1 MLTLAFRPRL
11 VTEIAH
17 YSKEKF
23 RADLLAG
30 FTVGIVAVPLAMAF
44 AIASGVTPEQGL
56 VTAVVAGLIISALG
70 GSRLC
75 IGGPTGA
82 FIVVL
87 YAILAKYGWANLMIC
102 TMMAGAMLVVMG
114 ALKLGRLIR
123 FVPNSVII
131 GFTNGIAVLI
141 ALSQIKDFF
150 GLSIA
155 KMPGEFFGIVKAL
168 AAALPSA
175 HWPSMLLALCCFLF
189 LNLWPARLSRYVPSP
204 FLVLVFATLAT
215 VFVDTGIA
223 TIGSKFGGISAVMPA
238 PRLPEFNIEQLGS
251 LIPPALTIALLAAI
265 ESLLCA
271 VVADKQT
278 NDHADA
284 NQELIAQGI
293 ANLVSPL
300 FGGLAA
306 TSAMARTS
314 ANIKN
319 GAATPIAGCV
329 HALTVLLVLLVASP
343 LAKHIPL
350 PALAAI
356 LMWVAMNMGEW
367 REFKTLRQYTP
378 LRNATLISTFLL
390 TVLFDLT
397 IAVEVGMVFATLLLI
412 KRLTEAASVQR
423 IDNLAKDADAPPM
436 PLPEGVAALRLRG
449 ALFFGVVDRLE
460 AGFATLLL
468 MPMQPHPPRVN
479 LIVLD
484 FLEVIYLDSTA
495 LETIRRFGE
504 TCRKWGIDV
513 IIFGLGE
520 QPRSLFARTG
530 ADHEFGLD
538 HVVESRR
545 QALDLVIW
553 RRITKQITPPDSVE
567 LRVAR

>member
-1 MLTLAFRPRL
+1 MLSLAFRPRL
-11 VTEIAH
+11 ATELAQ
-17 YSKEKF
+17 YSSDKF
-23 RADLLAG
+23 RADALAG
-30 FTVGIVAVPLAMAF
+30 LTVGIVAVPLAMAF
-44 AIASGVTPEQGL
+44 AIASGVSPEQGL
-56 VTAVVAGLIISALG
+56 ITAVIAGLIISALG
-70 GSRLC
+70 GTRLC

-87 YAILAKYGWANLMIC
+87 YSILSKYGWANLMIC
-102 TMMAGAMLVVMG
+102 TMMAGVILVIMG
-114 ALKLGRLIR
+114 IAKLGVLIR

-150 GLSIA
+150 GLPIA
-155 KMPGEFFGIVKAL
+155 KMPGEFFGIVKTL
-168 AAALPSA
+168 ASALPQM
-175 HWPSMLLALCCFLF
+175 HWPSLLLALACFAF
-189 LNLWPARLSRYVPSP
+189 LKLWPAHLSRYVPSP
-204 FLVLVFATLAT
+204 FLVLIFSTLITLAS
-215 VFVDTGIA
+215 DTGIA
-223 TIGSKFGGISAVMPA
+223 TIGSKFGEIKATLPMPQM
-238 PRLPEFNIEQLGS
+238 PTITLEQIGS

-278 NDHADA
+278 NDRADP
-284 NQELIAQGI
+284 NQELVAQGL
-293 ANLVSPL
+293 ANIVSPL

-319 GAATPIAGCV
+319 GAATPVSGCI
-329 HALTVLLVLLVASP
+329 HAVTVLLVLLVASP
-343 LAKHIPL
+343 LAKHVPL

-356 LMWVAMNMGEW
+356 LMWVAFNMGDW
-367 REFKTLRQYTP
+367 HEFASMRRYTP

-397 IAVEVGMVFATLLLI
+397 IAVEVGMVLATLLLI
-412 KRLTEAASVQR
+412 KRLTEAATVQT

-436 PLPEGVAALRLRG
+436 LLPVGTTALRLRG

-460 AGFATLLL
+460 AGFDAL
-468 MPMQPHPPRVN
+468 PNASVV
-479 LIVLD
+479 VLD

-495 LETIRRFGE
+495 LESIRRFGE
-504 TCRKWGIDV
+504 TCRARNIEV
-513 IIFGLGE
+513 ILFGLGA
-520 QPRSLFARTG
+520 QPRSLFERT
-530 ADHEFGLD
+530 GLD
-538 HVVESRR
+538 HAFGVEHVVETRR

-553 RRITKQITPPDSVE
+553 RKIQQQIQPVKAGDSSTN
-567 LRVAR
+567 

>member
-1 MLTLAFRPRL
+1 MLSLTLRSAFHPRVL
-11 VTEIAH
+11 RELSH
-17 YSKEKF
+17 YNAQKF

-30 FTVGIVAVPLAMAF
+30 VTVGIVAVPLAMAF

-70 GSRLC
+70 GTRLC

-87 YAILAKYGWANLMIC
+87 YAILTKYGWANLMIC

-114 ALKLGRLIR
+114 AMKLGRLIR

-150 GLSIA
+150 GLPIA
-155 KMPGEFFGIVKAL
+155 NLPGEFFGIVKVL
-168 AAALPSA
+168 AAALPST
-175 HWPSMLLALCCFLF
+175 HWPSLLLAVACFAF
-189 LNLWPARLSRYVPSP
+189 LHLWPLRLSRYVPSP

-215 VFVDTGIA
+215 VFFDSGIA
-223 TIGSKFGGISAVMPA
+223 TIGSKFGDIKAVLPA
-238 PRLPEFNIEQLGS
+238 PRLPEFTIEQLGS

-329 HALTVLLVLLVASP
+329 HAFTVLLVLLVASP
-343 LAKHIPL
+343 LAKHVPL

-356 LMWVAMNMGEW
+356 LMWVAMNMGAW
-367 REFKTLRQYTP
+367 REFKALRQYTP

-423 IDNLAKDADAPPM
+423 IDNLAKDADAPPLL
-436 PLPEGVAALRLRG
+436 LPEGVAALRLRG
-449 ALFFGVVDRLE
+449 ALFFGVIDRLE
-460 AGFATLLL
+460 AGFASLLL
-468 MPMQPHPPRVN
+468 LPMQPDPPLVS

-495 LETIRRFGE
+495 LETIRRFGG
-504 TCRKWGIDV
+504 TCRMAGISV

-520 QPRSLFARTG
+520 QPRSLFTRTG
-530 ADHEFGLD
+530 ADLEFGPEN
-538 HVVESRR
+538 VVVTRR

-553 RRITKQITPPDSVE
+553 RRITGQIA
-567 LRVAR
+567 L

>member
-1 MLTLAFRPRL
+1 MLSLTLRSAFHPRVL
-11 VTEIAH
+11 RELSH
-17 YSKEKF
+17 YNAQKF

-30 FTVGIVAVPLAMAF
+30 VTVGIVAVPLAMAF

-70 GSRLC
+70 GTRLC

-87 YAILAKYGWANLMIC
+87 YAILTKYGWANLMIC

-114 ALKLGRLIR
+114 AMKLGRLIR

-150 GLSIA
+150 GLPIA
-155 KMPGEFFGIVKAL
+155 NLPGEFFGIVKVL
-168 AAALPSA
+168 AAALPST
-175 HWPSMLLALCCFLF
+175 HWPSLLLAVACFAF
-189 LNLWPARLSRYVPSP
+189 LHLWPLRLSRYVPSP

-215 VFVDTGIA
+215 VFFDSGIA
-223 TIGSKFGGISAVMPA
+223 TIGSKFGDIKAVLPA
-238 PRLPEFNIEQLGS
+238 PRLPEFTIEQLGS

-329 HALTVLLVLLVASP
+329 HAFTVLLVLLVASP
-343 LAKHIPL
+343 LAKHVPL

-356 LMWVAMNMGEW
+356 LMWVAMNMGAW
-367 REFKTLRQYTP
+367 REFKALRQYTP

-397 IAVEVGMVFATLLLI
+397 VAVEVGMVFATLLLI

-423 IDNLAKDADAPPM
+423 IDNLAKDADAPPLL
-436 PLPEGVAALRLRG
+436 LPEGVAALRLRG
-449 ALFFGVVDRLE
+449 ALFFGVIDRLE
-460 AGFATLLL
+460 AGFASLLL
-468 MPMQPHPPRVN
+468 LPMQPGPPLVS

-495 LETIRRFGE
+495 LETIRRFGG
-504 TCRKWGIDV
+504 TCRMAGISV

-520 QPRSLFARTG
+520 QPRSLFTRTG
-530 ADHEFGLD
+530 ADLEFGPEN
-538 HVVESRR
+538 VVVTRR

-553 RRITKQITPPDSVE
+553 RRITGQIA
-567 LRVAR
+567 L

>member
-1 MLTLAFRPRL
+1 MPSLAFRPRL
-11 VTEIAH
+11 VSELAH
-17 YSKEKF
+17 YNAEKF

-87 YAILAKYGWANLMIC
+87 YAILAKYGWANLVIC
-102 TMMAGAMLVVMG
+102 TMMAGAMLVIMG
-114 ALKLGRLIR
+114 AMKLGRLIR

-168 AAALPSA
+168 TAALPSV
-175 HWPSMLLALCCFLF
+175 HWPSVVLALACFAF
-189 LNLWPARLSRYVPSP
+189 LYCWPARLSRYVPSP

-215 VFVDTGIA
+215 LFVDTGIA
-223 TIGSKFGGISAVMPA
+223 TIGSKFGEIKAVMPM
-238 PRLPEFNIEQLGS
+238 PQLPAFTIEQLGS
-251 LIPPALTIALLAAI
+251 LIPPALTIALLAGI

-278 NDHADA
+278 NDHADP

-293 ANLVSPL
+293 ANIVSPL

-319 GAATPIAGCV
+319 GAATPVAGCI

-343 LAKHIPL
+343 LAKHVPL

-356 LMWVAMNMGEW
+356 LMWVAMNMGDW
-367 REFKTLRQYTP
+367 REFRALRQYTP

-460 AGFATLLL
+460 AGFASL
-468 MPMQPHPPRVN
+468 PPRAEAS

-504 TCRKWGIDV
+504 DCRKSGIDV

-530 ADHEFGLD
+530 TDHEFGLD
-538 HVVESRR
+538 HVVETRR

-553 RRITKQITPPDSVE
+553 RRITNQIQAPHSA
-567 LRVAR
+567 L

>member
-1 MLTLAFRPRL
+1 MLSLTLRSAFHPRVL
-11 VTEIAH
+11 RELSH
-17 YSKEKF
+17 YNAQKF

-30 FTVGIVAVPLAMAF
+30 VTVGIVAVPLAMAF

-70 GSRLC
+70 GTRLC

-87 YAILAKYGWANLMIC
+87 YAILTKYGWANLMIC

-114 ALKLGRLIR
+114 AMKLGRLIR

-150 GLSIA
+150 GLPIA
-155 KMPGEFFGIVKAL
+155 NLPGEFFGIVKVL
-168 AAALPSA
+168 AAALPST
-175 HWPSMLLALCCFLF
+175 HWPSLLLAVACFAF
-189 LNLWPARLSRYVPSP
+189 LHLWPLRLSRYVPSP

-215 VFVDTGIA
+215 VFFDSGIA
-223 TIGSKFGGISAVMPA
+223 TIGSKFGDIKAVLPA
-238 PRLPEFNIEQLGS
+238 PRLPEFTIEQLGS

-329 HALTVLLVLLVASP
+329 HAFTVLLVLLVASP
-343 LAKHIPL
+343 LAKHVPL

-356 LMWVAMNMGEW
+356 LMWVAMNMGAW
-367 REFKTLRQYTP
+367 REFKALRQYTP
-378 LRNATLISTFLL
+378 LRNVTLISTFLL

-423 IDNLAKDADAPPM
+423 IDNLAKDADAPPLL
-436 PLPEGVAALRLRG
+436 LPEGVAALRLRG
-449 ALFFGVVDRLE
+449 ALFFGVIDRLE
-460 AGFATLLL
+460 AGFASLLL
-468 MPMQPHPPRVN
+468 LPMQPGPPLVS

-495 LETIRRFGE
+495 LETIRRFGG
-504 TCRKWGIDV
+504 TCRMAGISV

-520 QPRSLFARTG
+520 QPRSLFTRTG
-530 ADHEFGLD
+530 ADLEFGPEN
-538 HVVESRR
+538 VVVTRR

-553 RRITKQITPPDSVE
+553 RRITGQIA
-567 LRVAR
+567 L

>member
-1 MLTLAFRPRL
+1 MLSLTLRSAFHPRVL
-11 VTEIAH
+11 RELSH
-17 YSKEKF
+17 YNAQKF

-30 FTVGIVAVPLAMAF
+30 VTVGIVAVPLAMAF

-70 GSRLC
+70 GTRLC

-87 YAILAKYGWANLMIC
+87 YAILTKYGWANLMIC

-114 ALKLGRLIR
+114 AMKLGRLIR

-150 GLSIA
+150 GLPIA
-155 KMPGEFFGIVKAL
+155 NLPGEFFGIVKVL
-168 AAALPSA
+168 AAALPST
-175 HWPSMLLALCCFLF
+175 HWPSLLLAIACFAF
-189 LNLWPARLSRYVPSP
+189 LHLWPLRLSRYVPSP

-215 VFVDTGIA
+215 VFFDSGIA
-223 TIGSKFGGISAVMPA
+223 TIGSKFGDIKAVLPA
-238 PRLPEFNIEQLGS
+238 PRLPEFTIEQLGS

-329 HALTVLLVLLVASP
+329 HAFTVLLVLLVASP
-343 LAKHIPL
+343 LAKHVPL

-356 LMWVAMNMGEW
+356 LMWVAMNMGAW
-367 REFKTLRQYTP
+367 REFKALRQYTP

-397 IAVEVGMVFATLLLI
+397 VAVEVGMVFATLLLI

-436 PLPEGVAALRLRG
+436 LLPEGVAALRLRG
-449 ALFFGVVDRLE
+449 ALFFGVIDRLE
-460 AGFATLLL
+460 AGFASLLL
-468 MPMQPHPPRVN
+468 LPMQPGPPLVS

-495 LETIRRFGE
+495 LETIRRFGG
-504 TCRKWGIDV
+504 TCRMAGISV

-520 QPRSLFARTG
+520 QPRSLFTRTA
-530 ADHEFGLD
+530 ADLEFGPEN
-538 HVVESRR
+538 VVVTRR

-553 RRITKQITPPDSVE
+553 RRITGQIA
-567 LRVAR
+567 L

>member
-1 MLTLAFRPRL
+1 MLSLAFRPRL
-11 VTEIAH
+11 AKELAQ
-17 YSKEKF
+17 YSSDKF
-23 RADLLAG
+23 RADALAG
-30 FTVGIVAVPLAMAF
+30 LTVGIVAVPLAMAF
-44 AIASGVTPEQGL
+44 AIASGVSPEHGL
-56 VTAVVAGLIISALG
+56 ITAVIAGLIISALG
-70 GSRLC
+70 GTRLC

-87 YAILAKYGWANLMIC
+87 YSILSKYGWANLMIC
-102 TMMAGAMLVVMG
+102 TMMAGVILVIMG
-114 ALKLGRLIR
+114 MAKLGVLIR

-150 GLSIA
+150 GLPIA

-168 AAALPSA
+168 ASALPQM
-175 HWPSMLLALCCFLF
+175 HWPSLLLALACFAF
-189 LNLWPARLSRYVPSP
+189 LKLWPARLSRYVPSP
-204 FLVLVFATLAT
+204 FLVLIFSTVITLAS
-215 VFVDTGIA
+215 DTGIA
-223 TIGSKFGGISAVMPA
+223 TIGSKFGEIKASLPMPQM
-238 PRLPEFNIEQLGS
+238 PTITLEQIGS

-278 NDHADA
+278 NDRADP
-284 NQELIAQGI
+284 NQELVAQGL
-293 ANLVSPL
+293 ANIVSPL

-319 GAATPIAGCV
+319 GAATPVSGCI
-329 HALTVLLVLLVASP
+329 HAVTVLLVLLVASP
-343 LAKHIPL
+343 LAKHVPL

-356 LMWVAMNMGEW
+356 LMWVAFNMGDW
-367 REFKTLRQYTP
+367 HEFASMRRYTP

-397 IAVEVGMVFATLLLI
+397 IAVEVGMVLATLLLI
-412 KRLTEAASVQR
+412 KRLTEAATVQT

-436 PLPEGVAALRLRG
+436 LLPAGTTALRLRG

-460 AGFATLLL
+460 AGFDAL
-468 MPMQPHPPRVN
+468 PKASVV
-479 LIVLD
+479 VLD

-495 LETIRRFGE
+495 LESIRRFGE
-504 TCRKWGIDV
+504 TCRARNIEV
-513 IIFGLGE
+513 ILFGLGA
-520 QPRSLFARTG
+520 QPRSLFERTG
-530 ADHEFGLD
+530 LDQAFGVE
-538 HVVESRR
+538 HVVETRR

-553 RRITKQITPPDSVE
+553 RNIQQQIQPVKAGDSSTN
-567 LRVAR
+567 

>member
-1 MLTLAFRPRL
+1 MPTLAFRPRL
-11 VTEIAH
+11 LSELAH
-17 YSKEKF
+17 YTADKF

-30 FTVGIVAVPLAMAF
+30 LTVGIVAIPLAMAF

-56 VTAVVAGLIISALG
+56 ITAVVAGLIISALG

-102 TMMAGAMLVVMG
+102 TMMAGVMLMVMG
-114 ALKLGRLIR
+114 AMKMGRLIR

-150 GLSIA
+150 GLHIE
-155 KMPGEFFGIVKAL
+155 KMPGEFFGITKAL
-168 AAALPSA
+168 AAAMPTA
-175 HWPSMLLALCCFLF
+175 HWPSIVLALCSFL
-189 LNLWPARLSRYVPSP
+189 LLKLWPARLSRYVPSP
-204 FLVLVFATLAT
+204 FLVLLFATIPT
-215 VFVDTGIA
+215 VLFDTGIA
-223 TIGSKFGGISAVMPA
+223 TIGSKFGEIKAVMPM
-238 PRLPEFNIEQLGS
+238 PQLPEFTIEQLGS
-251 LIPPALTIALLAAI
+251 LIPPAVTIALLGAI

-271 VVADKQT
+271 VVADKMTHDQT
-278 NDHADA
+278 DP

-293 ANLVSPL
+293 ANFVSPL

-314 ANIKN
+314 ANISN
-319 GAATPIAGCV
+319 GAATPVAGCV

-343 LAKHIPL
+343 LAKYVPL

-356 LMWVAMNMGEW
+356 LMWVAMNMGDW
-367 REFKTLRQYTP
+367 HEFKALRRYTP

-397 IAVEVGMVFATLLLI
+397 VAVEVGMVFATLLLI

-460 AGFATLLL
+460 AGFASL
-468 MPMQPHPPRVN
+468 PSHAEVN

-504 TCRKWGIDV
+504 ACKKAGIDV

-530 ADHEFGLD
+530 ADYDFGLERI
-538 HVVESRR
+538 VATRR
-545 QALDLVIW
+545 QALDLIIW
-553 RRITKQITPPDSVE
+553 RTITNPNYVPHSVP
-567 LRVAR
+567 

>member
-1 MLTLAFRPRL
+1 MLSLTLRSAFHPRVL
-11 VTEIAH
+11 RELSH
-17 YSKEKF
+17 YNAQKF

-30 FTVGIVAVPLAMAF
+30 VTVGIVAVPLAMAF

-70 GSRLC
+70 GTRLC

-87 YAILAKYGWANLMIC
+87 YAILTKYGWANLMIC

-114 ALKLGRLIR
+114 AMKLGRLIR

-150 GLSIA
+150 GLPIA
-155 KMPGEFFGIVKAL
+155 NLPGEFFGIVKVL
-168 AAALPSA
+168 AAALPST
-175 HWPSMLLALCCFLF
+175 HWPSLLLAIACFAF
-189 LNLWPARLSRYVPSP
+189 LHLWPLRLSRYVPSP

-215 VFVDTGIA
+215 VFFDSGIA
-223 TIGSKFGGISAVMPA
+223 TIGSKFGDIKAVLPA
-238 PRLPEFNIEQLGS
+238 PRLPEFTIEQLGS

-329 HALTVLLVLLVASP
+329 HAFTVLLVLLVASP
-343 LAKHIPL
+343 LAKHVPL

-356 LMWVAMNMGEW
+356 LMWVAMNMGAW
-367 REFKTLRQYTP
+367 REFKALRQYTP

-436 PLPEGVAALRLRG
+436 LLPEGVAALRLRG
-449 ALFFGVVDRLE
+449 ALFFGVIDRLE
-460 AGFATLLL
+460 AGFASLLL
-468 MPMQPHPPRVN
+468 LPMQPGPPLVS

-495 LETIRRFGE
+495 LETIRRFGG
-504 TCRKWGIDV
+504 TCRMAGISV

-520 QPRSLFARTG
+520 QPRSLFTRTG
-530 ADHEFGLD
+530 ADLEFGPEN
-538 HVVESRR
+538 VVVTRR

-553 RRITKQITPPDSVE
+553 RRITGQIA
-567 LRVAR
+567 L

>member
-1 MLTLAFRPRL
+1 MLNVAFRPRL
-11 VTEIAH
+11 TTEIAQ
-17 YSKEKF
+17 YSTDKF
-23 RADLLAG
+23 RADALAG
-30 FTVGIVAVPLAMAF
+30 LTVGIVAVPLAMAF
-44 AIASGVTPEQGL
+44 AIASGVAPEQGL
-56 VTAVVAGLIISALG
+56 ITAIVAGLIISALG
-70 GSRLC
+70 GTRLC

-87 YAILAKYGWANLMIC
+87 YSILSKYGWANLMIC
-102 TMMAGAMLVVMG
+102 TMMAGVILVVMG
-114 ALKLGRLIR
+114 VAKLGVLIR

-150 GLSIA
+150 GLPIT
-155 KMPGEFFGIVKAL
+155 KMPSEFFGIIKAL
-168 AAALPSA
+168 SVALPQT
-175 HWPSMLLALCCFLF
+175 HWPSLLLALACFAF
-189 LNLWPARLSRYVPSP
+189 LKLWPVRLSRYVPSP
-204 FLVLVFATLAT
+204 FLVLIFSTIFALVFDA
-215 VFVDTGIA
+215 GIA
-223 TIGSKFGGISAVMPA
+223 TIGSRFGEIKAAAPMPQMPA
-238 PRLPEFNIEQLGS
+238 ITLEQIGS

-278 NDHADA
+278 NDRADP
-284 NQELIAQGI
+284 NQELIAQGL
-293 ANLVSPL
+293 ANIVSPL

-319 GAATPIAGCV
+319 GAATPVAGCI
-329 HALTVLLVLLVASP
+329 HAVTVLLVLLVASP
-343 LAKHIPL
+343 FAKHVPL

-356 LMWVAMNMGEW
+356 LMWVAFNMGDW
-367 REFKTLRQYTP
+367 REFASLHRYTP

-397 IAVEVGMVFATLLLI
+397 IAVEVGMVLATLLLI
-412 KRLTEAASVQR
+412 KRLTEAATVQP

-436 PLPEGVAALRLRG
+436 PLPKGAAALRLRG

-460 AGFATLLL
+460 AGFDAL
-468 MPMQPHPPRVN
+468 PKSSIV
-479 LIVLD
+479 VLD

-495 LETIRRFGE
+495 LESIRRFGE
-504 TCRKWGIDV
+504 ICRTHNVEV
-513 IIFGLGE
+513 ILFGLGS
-520 QPRSLFARTG
+520 QPRSLFQRTG
-530 ADHEFGLD
+530 LDKEFGPE
-538 HVVESRR
+538 HVVETRR

-553 RRITKQITPPDSVE
+553 RIIQHQIQPNIATDQPPN
-567 LRVAR
+567 